1 MNLNLVDWK
10 NQKESDAKNIC
21 LDVRTAEEYKEGNI
35 ENSINID
42 FYKSMGFMKFLDKL
56 NKDDNYFVYCRSGK
70 RSDASCQIMKEFGF
84 NNVFN
89 LEGGFLAWSE
99 NGYEVNRQY
108 QIQV

>member
-1 MNLNLVDWK
+1 MNLNLEDWK
-10 NQKESDAKNIC
+10 KQKESDAKNIC
-21 LDVRTAEEYKEGNI
+21 LDVRTPEEYKEGNI

-42 FYKSMGFMKFLDKL
+42 FYKSMDFMKFLDKL
-56 NKDDNYFVYCRSGK
+56 NKDENYFVYCRSGK

-99 NGYEVNRQY
+99 NGYEVNR
-108 QIQV
+108 

>member
-1 MNLNLVDWK
+1 MNLNLEDWK
-10 NQKESDAKNIC
+10 KQKESDAKNIC
-21 LDVRTAEEYKEGNI
+21 LDVRTAEEYMEGNI

-42 FYKSMGFMKFLDKL
+42 FYKSMDFMKFLDKL

-70 RSDASCQIMKEFGF
+70 RSGASCQIMKEFGF

-99 NGYEVNRQY
+99 NGYEVNR
-108 QIQV
+108 

>member
-1 MNLNLVDWK
+1 MNLNLEDWK
-10 NQKESDAKNIC
+10 KQKESDAKNIC
-21 LDVRTAEEYKEGNI
+21 LDVRTAEEYMEGNI

-42 FYKSMGFMKFLDKL
+42 FYKSMDFMKFLDKL
-56 NKDDNYFVYCRSGK
+56 NKDENYFVYCRSGK

-99 NGYEVNRQY
+99 NGYEVNR
-108 QIQV
+108 

>member
-1 MNLNLVDWK
+1 MNLNLEDWK
-10 NQKESDAKNIC
+10 KQKESDVKNIC

-42 FYKSMGFMKFLDKL
+42 FYKSMDFMKFLDKL
-56 NKDDNYFVYCRSGK
+56 NKDENYFVYCRSGK

-99 NGYEVNRQY
+99 NGYEVNR
-108 QIQV
+108 

>member
-1 MNLNLVDWK
+1 MNLNLEDWK
-10 NQKESDAKNIC
+10 KQKESDAKNIC
-21 LDVRTAEEYKEGNI
+21 LDVRTSEEYNEGNI

-42 FYKSMGFMKFLDKL
+42 FYKSMDFMKFLDKL
-56 NKDDNYFVYCRSGK
+56 NKDENYFVYCRSGK

-99 NGYEVNRQY
+99 NGYEVNR
-108 QIQV
+108 

>member
-1 MNLNLVDWK
+1 MNLNLEDWK
-10 NQKESDAKNIC
+10 KQKESDAKNIC
-21 LDVRTAEEYKEGNI
+21 LDVRTAEEYMEGNI

-42 FYKSMGFMKFLDKL
+42 FYKSMDFMKFLDNL
-56 NKDDNYFVYCRSGK
+56 NKDDNYFIYCRSGK

-99 NGYEVNRQY
+99 NGYEVNR
-108 QIQV
+108 

>member
-1 MNLNLVDWK
+1 MNLNLEDWK
-10 NQKESDAKNIC
+10 KEKESDAKNIC
-21 LDVRTAEEYKEGNI
+21 IDVRTAEEYNEGNI

-42 FYKSMGFMKFLDKL
+42 FYKSMDFMKFLDKL

-99 NGYEVNRQY
+99 NGYEVSR
-108 QIQV
+108 

>member
-1 MNLNLVDWK
+1 MNLNLEDWK
-10 NQKESDAKNIC
+10 KQKESDAKNIC
-21 LDVRTAEEYKEGNI
+21 LDVRTSQEYNEGNI

-42 FYKSMGFMKFLDKL
+42 FYKSMDFMKFLDKL
-56 NKDDNYFVYCRSGK
+56 NKDENYFVYCRSGK

-99 NGYEVNRQY
+99 NGYEVNR
-108 QIQV
+108 

>member
-1 MNLNLVDWK
+1 MNLNLEDWK
-10 NQKESDAKNIC
+10 KKKESDAKNIC

-42 FYKSMGFMKFLDKL
+42 FYKSMDFMEFLDKL
-56 NKDDNYFVYCRSGK
+56 NKEENYFVYCRSGK
-70 RSDASCQIMKEFGF
+70 RSDTSCQIMKEFGF

-99 NGYEVNRQY
+99 NGYEVNR
-108 QIQV
+108 

>member
-42 FYKSMGFMKFLDKL
+42 FYKSMDFMKFLDKL
-56 NKDDNYFVYCRSGK
+56 NKDENYFVYCRSGK

-99 NGYEVNRQY
+99 NGYEVNR
-108 QIQV
+108 

>member
-1 MNLNLVDWK
+1 MNLSLEDWK
-10 NQKESDAKNIC
+10 KQKESDAKNIC
-21 LDVRTAEEYKEGNI
+21 LDVRTAEEYMEGNI

-42 FYKSMGFMKFLDKL
+42 FYKSMDFMKFLDKL
-56 NKDDNYFVYCRSGK
+56 NKDENYFVYCRSGK

-99 NGYEVNRQY
+99 NGYEVNR
-108 QIQV
+108 

>member
-1 MNLNLVDWK
+1 MNLNLEDWK
-10 NQKESDAKNIC
+10 KQKESNSKNIC
-21 LDVRTAEEYKEGNI
+21 LDVRTAEEYNEGNI

-42 FYKSMGFMKFLDKL
+42 FYKSMDFMKFLDKL
-56 NKDDNYFVYCRSGK
+56 NKNENYFVYCRSGK

-99 NGYEVNRQY
+99 NGYEVYR
-108 QIQV
+108 

>member
-1 MNLNLVDWK
+1 MNGNVGDWK
-10 NQKESDAKNIC
+10 NQKESGAKNIC

-35 ENSINID
+35 ENSINSD
-42 FYKSMGFMKFLDKL
+42 FYKSMDFMKFLDKL

-99 NGYEVNRQY
+99 NGYEVNR
-108 QIQV
+108 

>member
-1 MNLNLVDWK
+1 MNLNLEDWK
-10 NQKESDAKNIC
+10 KQKESDAKNIC
-21 LDVRTAEEYKEGNI
+21 LDVRTAEEYMEGNI

-42 FYKSMGFMKFLDKL
+42 FYKSMDFMKFLDKL
-56 NKDDNYFVYCRSGK
+56 NKDENYFVYCRSGK

-99 NGYEVNRQY
+99 NGYEFNR
-108 QIQV
+108 

>member
-1 MNLNLVDWK
+1 MNLNIVDWK

-21 LDVRTAEEYKEGNI
+21 LDVRTAEEYMEGNI

-42 FYKSMGFMKFLDKL
+42 FYKSMDFMKFLDKL
-56 NKDDNYFVYCRSGK
+56 NKDENYFVYCRSGK
-70 RSDASCQIMKEFGF
+70 RSDASCQIMKQFGF

-99 NGYEVNRQY
+99 NGYEVNR
-108 QIQV
+108 

>member
-1 MNLNLVDWK
+1 MNLNLEDWK
-10 NQKESDAKNIC
+10 KQKESNSKNIC
-21 LDVRTAEEYKEGNI
+21 LDVRTAEEYNEGNI

-42 FYKSMGFMKFLDKL
+42 FYKSMDFMKFLDKL
-56 NKDDNYFVYCRSGK
+56 NKDENYFVYCRSGK

-99 NGYEVNRQY
+99 NDYEVNR
-108 QIQV
+108 

>member
-1 MNLNLVDWK
+1 MNLNLEDWK
-10 NQKESDAKNIC
+10 KKKESDAKNIC

-42 FYKSMGFMKFLDKL
+42 FYKSMDFMEFLDKL
-56 NKDDNYFVYCRSGK
+56 NKDENYFVYCRSGK

-99 NGYEVNRQY
+99 NGYEVNR
-108 QIQV
+108 

>member
-21 LDVRTAEEYKEGNI
+21 LDVRTAEEYMEGNI

-42 FYKSMGFMKFLDKL
+42 FYKSMDFMKFLDNL
-56 NKDDNYFVYCRSGK
+56 NKDDNYFIYCRSGK

-99 NGYEVNRQY
+99 NGYEVNR
-108 QIQV
+108 

>member
-1 MNLNLVDWK
+1 MNLNLEDWK
-10 NQKESDAKNIC
+10 KQKESDAKNIC
-21 LDVRTAEEYKEGNI
+21 LDVRTAEEYMEGNI

-42 FYKSMGFMKFLDKL
+42 FYKSMDFMKFLDKL
-56 NKDDNYFVYCRSGK
+56 NKDENYFVYCKSGK

-99 NGYEVNRQY
+99 NGYEVYR
-108 QIQV
+108 